1 MMVAST
7 SSTVRTAPALIAEVD
22 AAVRSGAEVGTQGQ
36 SGLRRETWFAGRLY
50 LALRHAEA
58 VAAGTREVRL
68 APRTVITP
76 LARDLLKQR
85 GIALRQLAQGDTARV
100 EHAGEWAFANE
111 GAAESGLVAA
121 LRRTLLE
128 ESWIALEAPP
138 GAAARWVAEAP
149 HRGALV
155 VTDEASISVWRA
167 CQVAGVRAASA
178 DDPDGVARAVRRL
191 GVNLLVVEPPGK
203 SISWLRQL
211 GATFTPRARSGCG
224 RSGIDDGPP
233 PPPRG
238 GGRAC
243 PCGSPK

>member
-1 MMVAST
+1 MMVALT

-22 AAVRSGAEVGTQGQ
+22 AAVRSVLATQGRDCEATL
-36 SGLRRETWFAGRLY
+36 GGPACGVGRFAGTLFS
-50 LALRHAEA
+50 LRHAEA
-58 VAAGTREVRL
+58 VAAGTREVRV
-68 APRTVITP
+68 APRTVVTP

-85 GIALRQLAQGDTARV
+85 GIALRQVAEGEAARV
-100 EHAGEWAFANE
+100 VHAGEWAFANE

-121 LRRTLLE
+121 LRRALLD

-155 VTDEASISVWRA
+155 VTDEASVSVWRA

-191 GVNLLVVEPPGK
+191 GVNLLVV
-203 SISWLRQL
+203 
-211 GATFTPRARSGCG
+211 
-224 RSGIDDGPP
+224 
-233 PPPRG
+233 
-238 GGRAC
+238 
-243 PCGSPK
+243 